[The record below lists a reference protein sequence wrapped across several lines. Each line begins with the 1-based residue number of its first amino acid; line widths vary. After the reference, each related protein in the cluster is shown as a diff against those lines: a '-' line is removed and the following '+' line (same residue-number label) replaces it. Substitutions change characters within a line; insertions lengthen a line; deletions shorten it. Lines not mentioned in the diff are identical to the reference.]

1 MVVGMKEAC
10 EQTGLAYET
19 LKYYCNEGLV
29 PNVKRDANNRRVF
42 DERTIAWIKDL
53 HCLKRCGMSIDEMKR
68 YLALCLQGAGTIDE
82 RLTMVRAKRAE
93 LLAKI
98 DELKDSLGYLDWKE
112 TFYNDVQS
120 GKIPYVSNLI
130 RVENE

>member
-1 MVVGMKEAC
+1 MLFGMKEAC
-10 EQTGLAYET
+10 EQTGLNYET

-29 PNVKRDANNRRVF
+29 PNVKRDAANRRVF

-68 YLALCLQGAGTIDE
+68 YLALCLEGPGGIDE
-82 RLTMVRAKRAE
+82 RLVMVRAKRAE

-98 DELKDSLGYLDWKE
+98 DELKDSLAYLDWKE
-112 TFYNDVQS
+112 NFYNDVQS
-120 GKIPYVSNLI
+120 GKIPYRSNLI
-130 RVENE
+130 RIDD